1 MTAAAW
7 ALISP
12 AGDLTWRPLADTPEV
27 EAVVSGEYAPGA
39 LDSAFVAGPLR
50 VMASDIALVVPDH
63 YLPNPVA
70 ERVIA
75 ALSGGR
81 IRQPWRGHVALVRY
95 EQDAAT
101 GEWLWPSE
109 MSPAWA
115 ELIAGAVGAAGGTEA
130 AQ

>member
-1 MTAAAW
+1 VTAAAW

-12 AGDLTWRPLADTPEV
+12 AGELTWRPLADTPKV
-27 EAVVSGEYAPGA
+27 EAIAPGA

-50 VMASDIALVVPDH
+50 VMASDIALVAPDH
-63 YLPNPVA
+63 YLPNLVA

-81 IRQPWRGHVALVRY
+81 ILQPWRGHVALVQY

-101 GEWLWPSE
+101 GEWLWPGE

-115 ELIAGAVGAAGGTEA
+115 ERITGAVGAAGGTEA
-130 AQ
+130 PQ

>member
-1 MTAAAW
+1 VTGAAW

-12 AGDLTWRPLADTPEV
+12 AGELTWRSLADTPEV
-27 EAVVSGEYAPGA
+27 EAIVSGDYAPGA
-39 LDSAFVAGPLR
+39 LASASVTGPLR
-50 VMASDIALVVPDH
+50 VMASDIALVAPDH

-70 ERVIA
+70 VRVITT
-75 ALSGGR
+75 LSGGR
-81 IRQPWRGHVALVRY
+81 ILQPWRGHVALVQY

-101 GEWLWPSE
+101 GEWLWPGE

-130 AQ
+130 PR

>member
-1 MTAAAW
+1 VTAATW
-7 ALISP
+7 ALTSP
-12 AGDLTWRPLADTPEV
+12 AGELTWRPLADTPEV
-27 EAVVSGEYAPGA
+27 EAIVSGEYAPGA

-50 VMASDIALVVPDH
+50 VMASDIALVAPDH

-81 IRQPWRGHVALVRY
+81 ILQPWRGHVALVQY

-101 GEWLWPSE
+101 GEWLWPGE
-109 MSPAWA
+109 MSPVWA

-130 AQ
+130 PQ